1 MLISDFIDQ
10 VEARYSIEDVLYLI
24 GKDQRWLLYRI
35 REELLKHKDDFI
47 QGDDYYTRI
56 EDYD

>member
-35 REELLKHKDDFI
+35 RDELLKHKDDFI

>member
-10 VEARYSIEDVLYLI
+10 VEARYSIEDALYLI
-24 GKDQRWLLYRI
+24 GKDQKWLLYRI
-35 REELLKHKDDFI
+35 RDELLKHKDDFI